1 MPVLLPSPVFRWFV
15 PAQDGSGLV
24 PAEGYK
30 AKFYAAGTTTAK
42 TIYEPDGTAYPSPSN
57 VATLNAE
64 GYAEIWLGDGSY
76 KLVVTDPDDAEV
88 YSLDNINGEGNFT
101 SGFVDTVIA
110 TDDPPT
116 NGLAQVDTSANHFV
130 WCAGYWQ
137 IGDGGHG
144 FFWNETSSAPDDTGY
159 VIASTFDP
167 TKRWYRVPDEDDGV
181 RAQSFGY
188 VGTVND
194 DLTNQLLAACA
205 FCTSYNKTL
214 KIGPGSDATIDG
226 GFATLDLYAPEF
238 ILEAGS
244 MLTSGGTMTETH
256 FHGRVSGTPEQHF
269 TGFQAVFSDPQVN
282 ENPEWFGA
290 STGADNTTAF
300 GKWFASLP
308 NGGAFTLP
316 PGTWPYN
323 NTTAFPYPTVPLTL
337 LGTIDATTGSDIPPG
352 VYFPSN
358 SRFRGHQFLGDNGQ
372 AITASGGGFT
382 TSGSFSAAG
391 DITTSGAG
399 AIFSA
404 NAMTA
409 GSSIIAGTGTSGVLA
424 QRAGYGTNTAAAM
437 ARDHVQIGAVS
448 TSGTGATT
456 LMNYTLTGNSLF
468 TTGDSVIVEASG
480 KTTGGS
486 TGNRTI
492 AVRIGSQDVFAPI
505 ASIGSGNNWV
515 LKCEIFKAS
524 STGYYTRSYWGWN
537 DGTFLFF
544 QSESTTGIDWTI
556 GNFIGIV
563 GTSAVGAIEQN
574 TLSISYA
581 VNYNP

>member
-1 MPVLLPSPVFRWFV
+1 MPVLMPSPVFRWFV

-42 TIYEPDGTAYPSPSN
+42 TIYEPDGTPYPSPSN

-88 YSLDNINGEGNFT
+88 YTLDNINGEGNFT

-167 TKRWYRVPDEDDGV
+167 TKRWYRVPDEDNGV

-188 VGTVND
+188 VGTIND
-194 DLTNQLLAACA
+194 DFTDQLLAACA

-238 ILEAGS
+238 VFTAGS
-244 MLTSGGTMTETH
+244 MLTAGTTVTEVH

-269 TGFQAVFSDPQVN
+269 TGFQAMFWDPQ
-282 ENPEWFGA
+282 ENAFPEWFGG

-308 NGGAFTLP
+308 NGGSFTLP

-323 NTTAFPYPTVPLTL
+323 NTTAFPYPTVPFTL

-352 VYFPSN
+352 VYFPAN
-358 SRFRGHQFLGDNGQ
+358 SRFRLHKILFDEGYTL
-372 AITASGGGFT
+372 S
-382 TSGSFSAAG
+382 SAPYGAAFDGKLAVTG
-391 DITTSGAG
+391 DITTDA
-399 AIFSA
+399 AISA
-404 NAMTA
+404 VGSISSNGTITA
-409 GSSIIAGTGTSGVLA
+409 GSGGNPGVVRFQAGSSSDSLY
-424 QRAGYGTNTAAAM
+424 AGGQYKTVIQDAT
-437 ARDHVQIGAVS
+437 
-448 TSGTGATT
+448 TSGTGATDLLSAT
-456 LMNYTLTGNSLF
+456 IAAHAFIDVGAHVRVIAAGSASGGSAQNKNITVKIGSTNIATLTLSFQNEDWAMTIDFWITSTAAVYSTARYTAGTLTISDAINTISSLNF
-468 TTGDSVIVEASG
+468 NASQ
-480 KTTGGS
+480 TLQ
-486 TGNRTI
+486 
-492 AVRIGSQDVFAPI
+492 V
-505 ASIGSGNNWV
+505 
-515 LKCEIFKAS
+515 
-524 STGYYTRSYWGWN
+524 
-537 DGTFLFF
+537 
-544 QSESTTGIDWTI
+544 
-556 GNFIGIV
+556 V
-563 GTSAVGAIEQN
+563 GTASVSGDMTQKM
-574 TLSISYA
+574 LSIEYFPA
-581 VNYNP
+581 P